1 MTIQTAAVSGRFFQT
16 AGAIL
21 TGLNRR
27 APNPVRRQSHLAGSC
42 EQTFWSKC
50 SRAEVQQQ
58 AVAAAHAK
66 DQNIPLHARSMGA
79 LQNPRDRA
87 SVKAEAFAAAHD
99 GAQNLEAGAFANS
112 QIPANLHTGALTTR
126 SAGL

>member
-1 MTIQTAAVSGRFFQT
+1 MKTSKIFAVAALSF
-16 AGAIL
+16 AAL
-21 TGLNRR
+21 TGAVHAEEYQGVLDF
-27 APNPVRRQSHLAGSC
+27 QGQL
-42 EQTFWSKC
+42 

-99 GAQNLEAGAFANS
+99 GAQNLEPGAFANS
-112 QIPANLHTGALTTR
+112 QIPANLHTGAFNTQ